1 MTVIAART
9 LGAFLPVL
17 VALQPVPA
25 QTPTTHPHR
34 ERPHGTEGA
43 RLEWVRDYLE
53 SQAAAGAFPGAV
65 LVVGVDGRVAFRAAV
80 GVFGQDDPRPVS
92 DTTIYDLAS
101 LTKVIGL
108 TTATMLL
115 VAEGRLALDDRVAD
129 HLPTFVGPQ
138 KDAVRVRHLLTHTS
152 GMEPWMPLHLE
163 TASREEALARVNGAP
178 LLHGPGE
185 RYAYSDLGAIV
196 LTQIVEAVADE
207 PLDRL
212 LARLVFEPLGMRD
225 TRFLPPAA
233 WRDRIAPTERDP
245 WRNRLLQGEVHDEN
259 AARLGGVSG
268 HAGLFSSA
276 RDLAVFAQWL
286 LHSYHNRVPDEA
298 SPHLPSA
305 VVREFTRKQVGPAR
319 STRAL
324 GWDTPS
330 PNGGGSAGHLL
341 SPASFGHTGFTG
353 TSIWIDPEQEIFF
366 LLLTNR
372 VHPTRSN
379 NAIRR
384 VRVVVADSV
393 VAALRLP

>member
-1 MTVIAART
+1 MTIIAART
-9 LGAFLPVL
+9 LGALLLVL
-17 VALQPVPA
+17 VSLQLLTA
-25 QTPTTHPHR
+25 QTPTPQPRR
-34 ERPHGTEGA
+34 ERAHTTDGA
-43 RLEWVRDYLE
+43 RLAWVRDYLE
-53 SQAAAGAFPGAV
+53 SKAAAGAFPGAV
-65 LVVGVDGRVAFRAAV
+65 LVVGVDGRIVFGTAV
-80 GVFGQDDPRPVS
+80 GVFGQDDGRPVS

-101 LTKVIGL
+101 LTKVVGL

-115 VAEGRLALDDRVAD
+115 VADGRLTLDDRVVD
-129 HLPTFVGPQ
+129 HLPSFVGPQ

-152 GMEPWMPLHLE
+152 GMETWVPLHLE

-178 LLHGPGE
+178 LLHAPGE

-196 LTQIVEAVADE
+196 LTQIVEAVTGE

-212 LARLVFEPLGMRD
+212 LARRVFEPLGMQD
-225 TRFLPPAA
+225 TRFRPPAA

-245 WRNRLLQGEVHDEN
+245 WRKRLLHGEVHDEN
-259 AARLGGVSG
+259 TARLGGVSG

-276 RDLAVFAQWL
+276 RDLAMFAQWVL
-286 LHSYHNRVPDEA
+286 DAYHGRIPNGT
-298 SPHLPSA
+298 SPYVPSA
-305 VVREFTRKQVGPAR
+305 VVREFTRKQPGPAG

-330 PNGGGSAGHLL
+330 PGGGGSAGHLL
-341 SPASFGHTGFTG
+341 SLESFGHTGFTG
-353 TSIWIDPEQEIFF
+353 TSIWIDPERELFL

-384 VRVVVADSV
+384 VRAVVADSV
-393 VAALRLP
+393 VAALGLP